1 MYEGLPTAE
10 KYRGM
15 NPYVAAV
22 QLIHEAGVDNV
33 FVGDNQASVFQK
45 TSVPKKF
52 RGTWYG
58 YDYNNRLKG
67 FKITSTK
74 IVLAGYTEAGV
85 KTRTYKYTEP
95 AHVSYADY
103 NSHQL
108 IKSKGNRMLMSYPN
122 GETAVAYVTGNHKK
136 LYVGINMWVDT
147 YYKSKSAA
155 KKNHQADKS
164 RSIMLKLS
172 KLVWGY

>member
-1 MYEGLPTAE
+1 
-10 KYRGM
+10 M

-45 TSVPKKF
+45 ISVPKKF

-74 IVLAGYTEAGV
+74 IVLAGYAEAGV
-85 KTRTYKYTEP
+85 KTRTYKYTNP
-95 AHVSYADY
+95 THNSHADY
-103 NSHQL
+103 VSHQL
-108 IKSKGNRMLMSYPN
+108 IKSNGNRMKMSYPN
-122 GETAVAYVTGNHKK
+122 GQTSAAYLTGNRKK
-136 LYVGINMWVDT
+136 LHVGIDTWVDA

-155 KKNHQADKS
+155 KKNHQTDKKRS
-164 RSIMLKLS
+164 RAFKFY
-172 KLVWGY
+172 KLVWQW